1 MFCRF
6 KNIVYFCVL
15 NTIFGSC
22 KTIKILTELLF
33 GRNRTLQDL
42 SVVNEGSFR
51 FLPSYYIGLGNVGY
65 SSITVYHS
73 NHKELSVNS
82 RSVLNIPTRTATNII
97 SIIMDS
103 VQGRIWLLCVWKFKV
118 KYSLILNFIL
128 LAYLEL
134 QGKMFYDI
142 IIN

>member
-1 MFCRF
+1 MFCRI
-6 KNIVYFCVL
+6 KNIVYLCVSNL
-15 NTIFGSC
+15 IFKAC

-33 GRNRTLQDL
+33 GFNHPLHAL
-42 SVVNEGSFR
+42 LIGNEGSFR
-51 FLPSYYIGLGNVGY
+51 FSPSYYIGLGNVGY
-65 SSITVYHS
+65 SLITVYHN

-82 RSVLNIPTRTATNII
+82 RSGLNIPTRTATNII

-134 QGKMFYDI
+134 QGKMFYGNK
-142 IIN
+142 IN

>member
-15 NTIFGSC
+15 NLIFKAC

-33 GRNRTLQDL
+33 GFNHPLHAL
-42 SVVNEGSFR
+42 LIGNEGSFR
-51 FLPSYYIGLGNVGY
+51 FLPSYIGLGNVGY
-65 SSITVYHS
+65 SSITVYHN

-82 RSVLNIPTRTATNII
+82 RSGLNIPTRTATNII

-118 KYSLILNFIL
+118 KYSLILNFIV

-134 QGKMFYDI
+134 QGKMFYAI

>member
-6 KNIVYFCVL
+6 KNIVYLCGSNL
-15 NTIFGSC
+15 IFKAC

-33 GRNRTLQDL
+33 GFNHPLHAL
-42 SVVNEGSFR
+42 LIGNEGSFR
-51 FLPSYYIGLGNVGY
+51 FLPSYIGLGNVGY
-65 SSITVYHS
+65 SLITVYHS
-73 NHKELSVNS
+73 NHKEFSVNS
-82 RSVLNIPTRTATNII
+82 CSVSGSTTRTATNIL
-97 SIIMDS
+97 SKIMDS

-134 QGKMFYDI
+134 QGKEPI